1 MAGGTSPP
9 PAQQRSRRRASRSPS
24 VATDP
29 GSRPPRNRRRGGG
42 QQNQGGGGPIGGLPG
57 VNKVADTATGAVGS
71 VGDAVGGLLGGVAG
85 GGDKPLKLRLDL
97 NLDVAVEIK
106 ARVHGDLT
114 ISLLYVFFAL
124 MAIAGLDSL
133 ARSIPSSK
141 AIAAMNVY
149 LCHYGIYGHPKRE
162 SNWVPEIEPDWSWHP
177 MNNISIEYIVLRLNK
192 DIIARNEKIFSKF
205 FENHDKVARVEEV
218 ERKKVTQE

>member
-1 MAGGTSPP
+1 TNRSITAVVMDNPYLIRYNRHILGVFISSIISFNFSKPVDPTQRSTSTMAGGTSPP
-9 PAQQRSRRRASRSPS
+9 LAQQRSRRRASRSPS

-57 VNKVADTATGAVGS
+57 VNKVADTVTGAVGS
-71 VGDAVGGLLGGVAG
+71 VGDAVGGLLGGVAGGGG

-114 ISLLYVFFAL
+114 ISLLY
-124 MAIAGLDSL
+124 AIAGLDSL
-133 ARSIPSSK
+133 AWSISSSK
-141 AIAAMNVY
+141 AIAMNVY
-149 LCHYGIYGHPKRE
+149 L
-162 SNWVPEIEPDWSWHP
+162 
-177 MNNISIEYIVLRLNK
+177 
-192 DIIARNEKIFSKF
+192 
-205 FENHDKVARVEEV
+205 
-218 ERKKVTQE
+218 